1 MNKQL
6 LTRPFEAHQI
16 KQRPGQHGKMLSY
29 VDVAAVIARLNEGC
43 DAWSFEVVSHQIQQD
58 EVIVVGKLTADGC
71 VKVAFGGSTIT
82 TDRNGQVVSLAD
94 DHKAAA
100 SDALK
105 KAASLLGVGL
115 ELYGGQANASDNH
128 NHTNDNYN
136 QPADRPRAPAPAD
149 RLTTRQLAAIHA
161 VSRKQGLSRDG
172 LAALLRDLS
181 GKDDAARLTRSEAS
195 AVISQLTGAN
205 GGAA

>member
-58 EVIVVGKLTADGC
+58 EVIVLGKLTADGC

-82 TDRNGQVVSLAD
+82 TNQSGQVVSLAD

-115 ELYGGQANASDNH
+115 ELYGGQANVDN
-128 NHTNDNYN
+128 NDNN
-136 QPADRPRAPAPAD
+136 IERAEQPRAPAPAD

-161 VSRKQGLSRDG
+161 VSRKQGMSRGG
-172 LAALLRDLS
+172 LTALLRDLS
-181 GKDDAARLTRSEAS
+181 GKADVAHLTRSEAS
-195 AVISQLTGAN
+195 AVISQLTGTN
-205 GGAA
+205 GGAE